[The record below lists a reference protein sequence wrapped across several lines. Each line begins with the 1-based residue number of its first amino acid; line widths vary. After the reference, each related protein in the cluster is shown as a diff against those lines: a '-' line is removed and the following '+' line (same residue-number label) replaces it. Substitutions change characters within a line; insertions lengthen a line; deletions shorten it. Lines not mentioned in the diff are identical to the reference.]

1 VSGGVLI
8 TVSFIVVGLFVA
20 GCVVALLAVIELHA
34 TLDAQRKILAE
45 TRAMLS
51 GFFPKHIEDSLD
63 KVPNDGQETFVK
75 VENPWDEGKMG
86 RD

>member
-1 VSGGVLI
+1 MSDAVLI

-34 TLDAQRKILAE
+34 TLDAQRKILTE